1 MAELS
6 AAFRAMHFDA
16 LHPVARVNGRR
27 DGALDRLIKAGPAG
41 ATLEFRIGREQRL
54 TARGAFERAGSLL
67 VIQSAP
73 AGALGAVLAQHVEL
87 LGRERLLP
95 LGVSFRHGG
104 NVAFARGVKKRPS

>member
-1 MAELS
+1 MVTAAASPAALLLRVELHRDAVHAVTLARWPRPIREHMAEVS

-54 TARGAFERAGSLL
+54 TARGAFERAG
-67 VIQSAP
+67 
-73 AGALGAVLAQHVEL
+73 
-87 LGRERLLP
+87 
-95 LGVSFRHGG
+95 
-104 NVAFARGVKKRPS
+104 